1 MKNNKKKSITIR
13 ITENQYKRLIDTVI
27 EEEINKSQFI
37 RESIKYQISK
47 IKRKKEQICR
57 RNLMT
62 CKIYKNDN

>member
-1 MKNNKKKSITIR
+1 MKNNKKKLITIR

-47 IKRKKEQICR
+47 IKRKNR
-57 RNLMT
+57 TNLS
-62 CKIYKNDN
+62 

>member
-13 ITENQYKRLIDTVI
+13 ITENQYKGLIDTVI

-47 IKRKKEQICR
+47 IKRKNR
-57 RNLMT
+57 TNLL
-62 CKIYKNDN
+62 KQ

>member
-1 MKNNKKKSITIR
+1 MKNNKKKSITII

-47 IKRKKEQICR
+47 IKRKNR
-57 RNLMT
+57 TNLS
-62 CKIYKNDN
+62 

>member
-47 IKRKKEQICR
+47 IKRKSEIENIEDFLHQTPIS
-57 RNLMT
+57 
-62 CKIYKNDN
+62 

>member
-13 ITENQYKRLIDTVI
+13 ITQNQYKRLIDTVI

-47 IKRKKEQICR
+47 IKRKNR
-57 RNLMT
+57 TNLSQ
-62 CKIYKNDN
+62 KFNDL

>member
-47 IKRKKEQICR
+47 IKRKNR
-57 RNLMT
+57 TNLSQ
-62 CKIYKNDN
+62 KFNDL

>member
-37 RESIKYQISK
+37 RESIKYQIVN
-47 IKRKKEQICR
+47 RQ
-57 RNLMT
+57 RNVYHLRD
-62 CKIYKNDN
+62 KVK